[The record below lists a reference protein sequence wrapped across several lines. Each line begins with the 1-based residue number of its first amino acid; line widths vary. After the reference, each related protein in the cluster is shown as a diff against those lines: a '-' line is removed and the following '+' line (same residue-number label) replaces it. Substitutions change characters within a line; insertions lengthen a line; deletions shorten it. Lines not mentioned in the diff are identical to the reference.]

1 MGDNH
6 VNKTRAL
13 RSKSAISAAAVL
25 LSCAGIGLATAT
37 PAAAYAGYCN
47 AEVTKKRAA
56 ASGGSY
62 KAYLP
67 AHGGDIDCYMN
78 QGAESKAVKA
88 LQKNLNWCYDRN
100 LDVDGVFGK
109 DTREAL
115 EYAQGKEN
123 IGKDGKYGEQSRT
136 NLKWRW
142 YENRN
147 LWYCGELRNG
157 A

>member
-1 MGDNH
+1 MK
-6 VNKTRAL
+6 KTRAL
-13 RSKSAISAAAVL
+13 RSKAGISAATVL

-47 AEVTKKRAA
+47 AEVTKKRPA

-67 AHGGDIDCYMN
+67 AHGSDVDCYMN
-78 QGAESKAVKA
+78 QGADSDAVEA
-88 LQKNLNWCYDRN
+88 LQKNLNWCYERD
-100 LDVDGVFGK
+100 LDVDGIFGD
-109 DTREAL
+109 DTRKAL
-115 EYAQGKEN
+115 EYAQGRER

-136 NLKWRW
+136 HLRWRW

-147 LWYCGELRNG
+147 LWYCGRL
-157 A
+157 